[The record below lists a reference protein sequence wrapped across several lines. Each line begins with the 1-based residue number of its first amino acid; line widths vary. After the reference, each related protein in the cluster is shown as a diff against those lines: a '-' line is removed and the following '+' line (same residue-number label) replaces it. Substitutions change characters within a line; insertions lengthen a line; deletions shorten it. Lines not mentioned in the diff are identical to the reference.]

1 MCTCSS
7 NNDSRYQRL
16 DSFLTNSRPSRGK
29 LISVLQETQN
39 IFGYLPSPAIE
50 DISRHMDIPSSEIFG
65 VATFYGQFHLQPRG
79 KHIIRLC
86 TGTACHVKGGGKI
99 MEVLKKELG
108 LKEGEFT
115 TADLQF
121 TLDPVACIGACGMAP
136 AIVVD
141 EDVYGRLTPD
151 QVPDILARYQ
161 EGEREVCVA

>member
-1 MCTCSS
+1 
-7 NNDSRYQRL
+7 
-16 DSFLTNSRPSRGK
+16 
-29 LISVLQETQN
+29 
-39 IFGYLPSPAIE
+39 
-50 DISRHMDIPSSEIFG
+50 
-65 VATFYGQFHLQPRG
+65 
-79 KHIIRLC
+79 
-86 TGTACHVKGGGKI
+86 

-161 EGEREVCVA
+161 EGEREECVA